1 MNKAKLVGS
10 VISVAMVIG
19 LVTGLLV
26 AIDKAAA
33 LPDVHFSYST
43 NDCVKVVNYDDDDN
57 YSCENLPKKFYHVW
71 EE

>member
-1 MNKAKLVGS
+1 
-10 VISVAMVIG
+10 MVIG

-43 NDCVKVVNYDDDDN
+43 NECVKVVIYDDDDN
-57 YSCENLPKKFYHVW
+57 YSCENLAQEVLSVW

>member
-1 MNKAKLVGS
+1 MSKVFS
-10 VISVAMVIG
+10 VSLTIAMVIG

-43 NDCVKVVNYDDDDN
+43 NECVKVVNYDDDDN

>member
-1 MNKAKLVGS
+1 MSKVFS
-10 VISVAMVIG
+10 VSLTVAMIVG
-19 LVTGLLV
+19 LLAGLLV

-43 NDCVKVVNYDDDDN
+43 NECVKVVNYDDDDN
-57 YSCENLPKKFYHVW
+57 YICENLPKKFYHVW

>member
-1 MNKAKLVGS
+1 MSKVFS
-10 VISVAMVIG
+10 VSLTVAMVIG
-19 LVTGLLV
+19 LITGLLV

-43 NDCVKVVNYDDDDN
+43 NECVKVVNYDDDDN

>member
-1 MNKAKLVGS
+1 MSKVFS
-10 VISVAMVIG
+10 VSLTVAMVVG
-19 LVTGLLV
+19 LLAGLLV

-43 NDCVKVVNYDDDDN
+43 NECVKVVNYDDDDN

>member
-1 MNKAKLVGS
+1 MSKVFS
-10 VISVAMVIG
+10 VSLTFAMVFG
-19 LVTGLLV
+19 LLAGLLV

-43 NDCVKVVNYDDDDN
+43 NECVKVVNYDDDDN

>member
-1 MNKAKLVGS
+1 MSKVFS
-10 VISVAMVIG
+10 VSLTVAMVIG

-43 NDCVKVVNYDDDDN
+43 NECVKVVNYDDDDN

>member
-1 MNKAKLVGS
+1 MSKVFS
-10 VISVAMVIG
+10 VSLTVAMVIG
-19 LVTGLLV
+19 LITGLLV

-43 NDCVKVVNYDDDDN
+43 NECVKVVNYDDDDN
-57 YSCENLPKKFYHVW
+57 YSCENLAQEVLHVW